1 MRVSRTLPPPPRQR
15 GAPSL
20 RFSFVG
26 GRVRLHVGYMKV
38 FLFVIRKHLKGAV
51 PHSSSSYLL
60 GIDHQIELNINNCLK
75 QSKDV

>member
-1 MRVSRTLPPPPRQR
+1 MRVRRTLPSPRQR

-26 GRVRLHVGYMKV
+26 GRVRLHVGYMEV

-75 QSKDV
+75 Q

>member
-1 MRVSRTLPPPPRQR
+1 MRVSRTLPPPRQR
-15 GAPSL
+15 GAPSR

-38 FLFVIRKHLKGAV
+38 FLFVIRKHVKGAV
-51 PHSSSSYLL
+51 PHSSSSQYLL